1 MRMRKMRRTLFE
13 RYLESP
19 GGVKAAVPAV
29 AKHIIARGN
38 GYIVKVGEDWYEIGV
53 TACEPPDS
61 EEPLQD
67 AVL

>member
-1 MRMRKMRRTLFE
+1 MKRTLID

-19 GGVKAAVPAV
+19 NGVRAAVPAV
-29 AKHIIARGN
+29 ARHIVARGR
-38 GYIVKVGEDWYEIGV
+38 GYIVQIGSDWYEIGV

-61 EEPLQD
+61 AEPLQD